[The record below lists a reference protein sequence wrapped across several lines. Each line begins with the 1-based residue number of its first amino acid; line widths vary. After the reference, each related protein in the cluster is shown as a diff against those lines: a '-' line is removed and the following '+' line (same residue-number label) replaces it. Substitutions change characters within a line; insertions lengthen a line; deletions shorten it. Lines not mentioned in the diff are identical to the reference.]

1 MQVSVDWLKEY
12 APVKADT
19 HEIAERLTMTLN
31 EVDEVRS
38 VRGLADIVVGE
49 IVAIA
54 PHPNADKLSVT
65 KVATGAARRRTIVC
79 GAGNIEVGQR
89 VPVATPG
96 TTLPSGLTVDR
107 RELRGVTSDGMLCSA
122 RELGVGED
130 HSGIWILPADAKV
143 GARLPAALG
152 HRHDTFELE
161 VLANRPDCMG
171 HLGIAREVAAAFG
184 ITLQEPRLKT
194 PNHPVR
200 GPYRVSHS
208 AGCTRYALAHLQG
221 VTNRESPGWLK
232 RRLVAVG
239 QRPVNAI
246 VDITN
251 FVMLEYAQP
260 LHAMDAVAVEGTT
273 VRVRPA
279 RAGERLITLDGEAR
293 KAPAGAL
300 LIADGTKALGFA
312 GIMGAA
318 NGEISGNTAG
328 VLLECAHFDPA
339 TIRRTS
345 RALGLRTDA
354 SARFERGV
362 SEGLVRPAVRRAI
375 DLILEICGG
384 SLVQFTDS
392 YPSASRPKALTLSLK
407 EAAGFLG
414 VTIPAAPARRILK
427 ALGFGVSGSG
437 DAWRIA
443 VPYWRTDVH
452 EPVDLYEELIREYG
466 YDRLPATLP
475 SGSAG
480 AATRPAAARLGDR
493 IHALLWGA
501 GFTEVLT
508 HSLIGPKLLERSG
521 FPATLPEIANP
532 LSDDHRY
539 LRGSLGP
546 RHLESVQANL
556 RWREEV
562 RIFEIG
568 RVFEPSEPAKEAAAP
583 HEQRK
588 LMVTV
593 GAKAH
598 DASFEA
604 VRGALTLLLDR
615 LGVTRDR
622 VRFKGVTVGKFV
634 PGRHFQVWV
643 GKVRIGWVAEFRF
656 PDRFK
661 AGSISMLSLNLDRL
675 PQALPGQQRA
685 EMPPAFP
692 PVYRDLSVYLPEQV
706 PFADLVRTI
715 VQNGKPHL
723 VSVGDPDLFVHR
735 GRRSITVPLEFRA
748 EGRTLTDG
756 EVNRLMANIEA
767 AVKSHGWEVRA

>member
-194 PNHPVR
+194 PDHPVR

-260 LHAMDAVAVEGTT
+260 LHAMDAAAVEGTT

-318 NGEISGNTAG
+318 NGEISGNTVG

-443 VPYWRTDVH
+443 VPHWRTDVH